1 MKYLKST
8 VLFLSI
14 FLFLFGNLNTLYA
27 QKNSVKTALEL
38 SKGTKIKYV
47 KPGKKVKIWSE
58 GIKYNIWV
66 DSISPDKIFTN
77 TETFEINKIDKIAV
91 RFKATIIT
99 GSIIGTGGLLFTGLG
114 TVILIDGLKKDF
126 LDGRLILTIFGGV
139 MDFIGITTTSV
150 GTSIF
155 FIGKK
160 YKKSKG
166 WQFKAVQ
173 IE

>member
-1 MKYLKST
+1 MKCLKST

-114 TVILIDGLKKDF
+114 TYAILKGLNSND
-126 LDGRLILTIFGGV
+126 LGGV
-139 MDFIGITTTSV
+139 FAVFFGIVIDAIGIPVAAIGTSV
-150 GTSIF
+150 F

-160 YKKSKG
+160 YKKSKD
-166 WQFKAVQ
+166 WKFKAVQ
-173 IE
+173 VE

>member
-14 FLFLFGNLNTLYA
+14 FLFGNLNILYA
-27 QKNSVKTALEL
+27 QKSSVKTALEL

-47 KPGKKVKIWSE
+47 KPAKKVKIWSE
-58 GIKYNIWV
+58 GIKYNVWV
-66 DSISPDKIFTN
+66 DSISPDKIFTKYN
-77 TETFEINKIDKIAV
+77 TFEINKIDKIAV

-114 TVILIDGLKKDF
+114 TVILIDGLKRDF
-126 LDGRLILTIFGGV
+126 LDGRLILTIFGGFI
-139 MDFIGITTTSV
+139 DFIGITATSV

-160 YKKSKG
+160 YKKNKG
-166 WQFKAVQ
+166 WKFKAVQ